1 MDKSEKTV
9 IIVLVVLL
17 LVACCLLVLCGVV
30 FFLATSATGLM
41 SQVGLESDPVTIPTA
56 RVATTVPNIATI
68 VPTPQVIQSDEGTQ
82 AGEQVRDTLTILQNA
97 VIPSADLIY
106 LAERYEGKTGIPL
119 QSTAAPIAYSIGDT
133 KDFYKLNVDTN
144 NTSRITAVLRYAS
157 EDIYFWVE
165 QGVNLDAGE
174 LNSLMRTFEDQIYP
188 TNQEFFGKE
197 WIPGVDNDPHL
208 YILYAR
214 DLGRQLA
221 GYTASSDGVVTLA
234 HEYSN
239 VHEMFY
245 INSDV
250 QWLSDPYT
258 LSVMAHEFQHLIHGY
273 HDPNEELW
281 MNEGFSELATLLNG
295 YDAGGF
301 DYLFS
306 FNTDIQLN
314 DWSMDPNENDA
325 HYGASFLFVTYL
337 LERFGEDF
345 TKAIVADQLDG
356 FTSIDHVLAAY
367 NHQDLIT
374 GELITANDLFAD
386 WAIANYV
393 NDPAFA
399 DGRYAYNIY
408 SSAPTA
414 SSTETITDCDNVQ
427 LDRLVHQYGTDYI
440 RLACANEDFQ
450 LNFSGS
456 SSVNVLPVDS
466 AGDYFM
472 WSNRADASATK
483 LTRQFDFSEVDGP
496 ITLTYSTW
504 FDIEN
509 DYDFLYLLAST
520 GGGSGRIINTPSCSV
535 SDITGNSYGC
545 GYSGLSNGW
554 IKETVDLSQF
564 AGQIVNLSFEYIT
577 DEAVTGEGFAVN
589 DIRVPEIDYLA
600 DFEENAG
607 GWTSEGFVR
616 IDNRLPQTFLVSII
630 DPYSETPTQKFAIE
644 SGEELN
650 ITLHALPEGFD
661 YILVVSGSSRF
672 TRQKAEYQVNLR
684 K

>member
-1 MDKSEKTV
+1 MDKSEKTILIILV
-9 IIVLVVLL
+9 ILL
-17 LVACCLLVLCGVV
+17 LVSCCLLILCGAV
-30 FFLATSATGLM
+30 FYFATGA
-41 SQVGLESDPVTIPTA
+41 VGLFSPGASVPQPVLNPTD
-56 RVATTVPNIATI
+56 VPATPEPIIATQ
-68 VPTPQVIQSDEGTQ
+68 VPSPLPTGEEGIQ
-82 AGEQVRDTLTILQNA
+82 AGEKVDETLQILQNA

-106 LAERYEGKTGIPL
+106 LAERYEGKSGIPL
-119 QSTAAPIAYSIGDT
+119 QLTTSPVAYSVGDT
-133 KDFYKLNVDTN
+133 LDFYKLNVDTN
-144 NTSRITAVLRYAS
+144 TTSRITAILRYAS
-157 EDIYFWVE
+157 DQIYFWAE
-165 QGVNLDAGE
+165 QGVNLDMGE
-174 LNSLMRTFEDQIYP
+174 LNTLMLTFENKIYP

-208 YILYAR
+208 YILYAS
-214 DLGRQLA
+214 DLGGQLA
-221 GYTASSDGVVTLA
+221 GYTASSDGVVSQA

-245 INSDV
+245 VNSDV

-301 DYLFS
+301 DYLFT
-306 FNTDIQLN
+306 FNTDVQLN
-314 DWSMDPNENDA
+314 DWSTNPNENDV

-345 TKAIVADQLDG
+345 SKAIVADHMDG
-356 FTSIDHVLAAY
+356 FTSIDNVLSAY
-367 NHQDLIT
+367 GHQDSET
-374 GELITANDLFAD
+374 GAQLTADNLFAD

-408 SSAPTA
+408 ASAPTA
-414 SSTETITDCDNVQ
+414 SATETITECDNIK
-427 LDRLVHQYGTDYI
+427 LDRSVHQYGTDYI
-440 RLACANEDFQ
+440 RLACANENFQ

-456 SSVNVLPVDS
+456 STVNVLPVNS

-483 LTRQFDFSEVDGP
+483 LTRKFDFSNVSGP
-496 ITLTYSTW
+496 ITLSYKTW
-504 FDIEN
+504 YDIEN

-520 GGGSGRIINTPSCSV
+520 GDGTERIIQTPSCSI
-535 SDITGNSYGC
+535 SDITGNGFGC
-545 GYSGLSNGW
+545 GYSGSSNGW
-554 IKETVDLSQF
+554 ITETVDLSEF
-564 AGQIVNLSFEYIT
+564 AGNEVNLSFEYIT
-577 DEAVTGEGFAVN
+577 DEAVTGEGFVID
-589 DIRVPEIDYLA
+589 DIRIPEIEYQA
-600 DFEENAG
+600 EFEEDEG
-607 GWTSEGFVR
+607 GWLAEGFVR
-616 IDNRLPQTFLVSII
+616 INNVLPQTFLVSII
-630 DPYSETPTQKFAIE
+630 DPYSETPTQKYSLAD
-644 SGEELN
+644 GEELN
-650 ITLHALPEGFD
+650 ITLNALPAGYD

-672 TRQKAEYQVNLR
+672 TRQKAEYQVNLS